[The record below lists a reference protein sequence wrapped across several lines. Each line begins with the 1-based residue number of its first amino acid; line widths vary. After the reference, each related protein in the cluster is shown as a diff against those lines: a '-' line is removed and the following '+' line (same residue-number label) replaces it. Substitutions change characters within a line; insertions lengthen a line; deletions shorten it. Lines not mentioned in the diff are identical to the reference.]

1 MDCGQGWWCPSPI
14 CGLLFLL
21 MDSEIVK
28 TWNGKWVGISVM
40 EVFGIKYLGSDVVP
54 PEKQLGTISMMPS
67 DFARQ
72 YLYKV
77 DSVDEERP
85 SLKFGDPVMV
95 TVAAPTTAFAKFDIE
110 FDLFCGVY
118 KDLVTVEWEE
128 PGYNEV
134 SIWEERVNS
143 EDGTGQIAI
152 QYGLFANATVGNVEV
167 KLLGNYGSASVHGF
181 IVATNSRL
189 DRPTRGSLL
198 FLKNSDNQIQVR
210 DGVIPLS
217 KSRVGVPLDSEFYVG
232 IFLTC
237 NNEECTTKVTF
248 APKEAG
254 TYEENVCDNKV
265 QVRVT
270 WDADEESVLAKYEQR
285 FQ

>member
-1 MDCGQGWWCPSPI
+1 
-14 CGLLFLL
+14 
-21 MDSEIVK
+21 
-28 TWNGKWVGISVM
+28 M
-40 EVFGIKYLGSDVVP
+40 EVFCIKYLGSDVLP
-54 PEKQLGTISMMPS
+54 PEKQLGTISMRPD
-67 DFARQ
+67 DFGRQ

-77 DSVDEERP
+77 DSVDKERSP
-85 SLKFGDPVMV
+85 LKFGDPVMV
-95 TVAAPTTAFAKFDIE
+95 TVAAPTTAFSKCNIDFN
-110 FDLFCGVY
+110 LFCGAY
-118 KDLVTVEWEE
+118 NGLVTVEWEE
-128 PGYNEV
+128 PMYNEV
-134 SIWEERVNS
+134 SIWQEGVNS
-143 EDGTGQIAI
+143 EDGTGQIRI

-181 IVATNSRL
+181 VVARNSRL
-189 DRPTRGSLL
+189 DRTTRGSLL
-198 FLKNSDNQIQVR
+198 FLKNPDKQIQVR

-237 NNEECTTKVTF
+237 NNEEYTTKVTF

-270 WDADEESVLAKYEQR
+270 WDADEESILAKYEQR
-285 FQ
+285 FH